1 MHLLTCFV
9 NMALSG
15 FLNINK
21 PKNWTS
27 FDVVAKVRGLAQVD
41 AVGHAGTLDPFATG
55 VLVVA
60 LGRAR
65 LLIDAVQGKEK
76 VYRGRIRLGQISD
89 SDDVEGHKT
98 SIPVRQPPSE
108 RDIAGV
114 IAQFTGTIQQVPP
127 RYSALRVQGRRMYE
141 LARKGIPFE
150 RPARAVTIHQ
160 LKVLSYNYP
169 ALDVEVRVSKGTYIR
184 ALARDIGQ
192 ELGTGGFLEE
202 LVRTSIGPFDL
213 ESARAI
219 DDLQPDVIEKTLYK
233 PEIAVDHL
241 PRFVLPDHDLERL
254 AHGQRLKA
262 PPSISGNKDLE
273 AIAGFDSQ
281 NNLVMLL
288 RYDPLQHE
296 LVSRQIIDEKWLR

>member
-1 MHLLTCFV
+1 MHPLTCFV

-65 LLIDAVQGKEK
+65 LLIDAVQGQQK
-76 VYRGRIRLGQISD
+76 VYRGRIKLGQVSD

-98 SIPVRQPPSE
+98 SIPVQQPPSE
-108 RDIAGV
+108 QDVAGV
-114 IAQFTGTIQQVPP
+114 VAQFTGTIQQIPP

-141 LARKGIPFE
+141 LARKGLPFE
-150 RPARAVTIHQ
+150 RQARPVTIHE
-160 LKVLSYNYP
+160 LKILSYSYP
-169 ALDVEVRVSKGTYIR
+169 VLDVEVRVSKGTYIR

-213 ESARAI
+213 QSAHSI
-219 DDLQPDVIEKTLYK
+219 DDMQHGAIEKLLYK

-262 PPSISGNKDLE
+262 PSSVSGNKDLE
-273 AIAGFDSQ
+273 AIAAFDSQ
-281 NNLVMLL
+281 DNFVMLL

-296 LVSRQIIDEKWLR
+296 LTSRQIIDEKWLR